1 MEESKVKKI
10 YEILNNIPV
19 TSENI
24 SVIEEIKEEI
34 LKFFEQNKSETLVF
48 VGIPLLFESNMS
60 NLFDKSLLIYTNDT
74 LREERLIS
82 RNHYSGDYAKLR
94 MKSQMSQDKKL
105 KLCDFVIY
113 NNGTLS
119 DLKSAVNEFL
129 LKI

>member
-1 MEESKVKKI
+1 
-10 YEILNNIPV
+10 
-19 TSENI
+19 
-24 SVIEEIKEEI
+24 
-34 LKFFEQNKSETLVF
+34 
-48 VGIPLLFESNMS
+48 MS

>member
-1 MEESKVKKI
+1 MH
-10 YEILNNIPV
+10 PA
-19 TSENI
+19 
-24 SVIEEIKEEI
+24 IKEEI
-34 LKFFEQNKSETLVF
+34 IKFFEQNKSETLVF